1 MENKKKKLKENVLS
15 FIPTG
20 EYYYKK
26 ALKELQRD
34 QFPKAHKYL
43 QRASELSPKDPLIL
57 MHYGIVLMEMQEFE
71 QAMDVLR
78 DAHSIDPEETDIL
91 FFLAEV
97 HAHLGMFLDARKY
110 AKKYVEQD
118 VNGEYAAEALEIID
132 FAEQEDWQLF
142 DDEGEAQDSEYFYQQ
157 EKARRWM
164 EQGNFPGAINLLEKL
179 IEEKPD
185 FWGAHNNLALAYFYI
200 GESEMAKT
208 LLHDVLRRNPGNLHA
223 LCNLAVF
230 HYYEKNEELED
241 VLDLLKKIRPYVFEH
256 RYKLGATFALV
267 GKYKEAYRW
276 LRSLQKRGFD
286 GDPAFYFWLSHAAY
300 HSGHEEVAKQAWKQL
315 TKMDPEKDGYEPWS
329 ENAVMPHADALEH
342 DRDYLVEKLD
352 HPHKSERLF
361 GLFLLGKSS
370 HKQEIISHPQWLKA
384 DQPTV
389 LETYLLGY
397 ALGHPFKDSILEER
411 VFMRAMEATEI
422 MYAKEGM
429 VTQQG
434 SYLFQMWFMIFDK
447 AFGRHYEFKNPNAL
461 AAAADYMFNSSRDH
475 SVTKKAV
482 AEAYGV
488 SAATLTKYVNELI
501 QYLPLFES

>member
-1 MENKKKKLKENVLS
+1 MENKKKKNKENVLS

-43 QRASELSPKDPLIL
+43 QRATELSPKDPLIL

-71 QAMDVLR
+71 RAMDALR
-78 DAHSIDPEETDIL
+78 EAHSIDPEETDIL

-97 HAHLGMFLDARKY
+97 HAHMGMFLEARKY
-110 AKKYVEQD
+110 AKKYIEQD
-118 VNGEYAAEALEIID
+118 IQGDYAAEAMEIID

-164 EQGNFPGAINLLEKL
+164 EQGNFAGAIHLLEQL

-185 FWGAHNNLALAYFYI
+185 FWGAHNNLALAYFYV
-200 GESEMAKT
+200 GEAEMAKT

-230 HYYEKNEELED
+230 HYYEKNDELED
-241 VLDLLKKIRPYVFEH
+241 VLDLLKKIQPYVFEH

-300 HSGHEEVAKQAWKQL
+300 HSGHEDVARQAWKQL
-315 TKMDPEKDGYEPWS
+315 AKMDPDKEGYEPWA

-370 HKQEIISHPQWLKA
+370 HKQEIISHPKWLEA
-384 DQPTV
+384 DQPSL
-389 LETYLLGY
+389 LETFLLGY
-397 ALGHPFKDSILEER
+397 ALGHPFKEAVPEEQA
-411 VFMRAMEATEI
+411 FLRAMKATEI
-422 MYAKEGM
+422 LYDKEGM

-434 SYLFQMWFMIFDK
+434 SYAFQMWFMIFDK
-447 AFGRHYEFKNPNAL
+447 AFDRKYQFKNPNAL
-461 AAAADYMFNSSRDH
+461 AAAADYMFNSSRDQ
-475 SVTKKAV
+475 SVTKKAI
-482 AEAYGV
+482 AETYGI
-488 SAATLTKYVNELI
+488 SPATLTKYVNDLI
-501 QYLPLFES
+501 QYLPIFES

>member
-1 MENKKKKLKENVLS
+1 MENKKKKNYENVLS

-26 ALKELQRD
+26 ALKELQRE
-34 QFPKAHKYL
+34 QYPKAHKYL
-43 QRASELSPKDPLIL
+43 QRATELSPKDPDIWVQF
-57 MHYGIVLMEMQEFE
+57 GIVLMEMQEFGP
-71 QAMDVLR
+71 AMEALR
-78 DAHSIDPEETDIL
+78 TAYDLDQYKTETL

-97 HAHLGMFLDARKY
+97 NAHMGMFLEARNF
-110 AKKYVEQD
+110 AKKYVEND
-118 VNGEYAAEALEIID
+118 VQGQYAAEALEIID

-142 DDEGEAQDSEYFYQQ
+142 DDDGEAQDSEHFYQQ
-157 EKARRWM
+157 EKARRLM
-164 EQGNFPGAINLLEKL
+164 EEGNFLEAIKLLESL

-200 GESEMAKT
+200 GETEMAKA
-208 LLHDVLRRNPGNLHA
+208 LLHDVLRRNTGNLHA

-241 VLDLLKKIRPYVFEH
+241 VLDLLKKIQPYVFEH

-300 HSGHEEVAKQAWKQL
+300 HSGHEDIAKQAWKHL
-315 TKMDPEKDGYEPWS
+315 TQMDPGKDGYEPWA
-329 ENAVMPHADALEH
+329 EQAAMPHPDALEH
-342 DRDYLVEKLD
+342 DRDYLVGKLD
-352 HPHKSERLF
+352 HPQTSERLF
-361 GLFLLGKSS
+361 GLFLLGKSA
-370 HKQEIISHPQWLKA
+370 HKQEIVSHPNWLKSE
-384 DQPTV
+384 QPTV

-397 ALGHPFKDSILEER
+397 ALGHPFKAEVPEEQA
-411 VFMRAMEATEI
+411 FMRAMEATEI
-422 MYAKEGM
+422 LYQEESMITE
-429 VTQQG
+429 QG
-434 SYLFQMWFMIFDK
+434 SYAFQMWFMLVEK
-447 AFGRHYEFKNPNAL
+447 AFERRYEFKNPKAL
-461 AAAADYMFNSSRDH
+461 AASVAYMVRSSRDR

-482 AEAYGV
+482 AAHFGITT
-488 SAATLTKYVNELI
+488 ATLTKYVNQLI